1 MVLMKVYD
9 VSQDPPKLFLQ
20 QYYRDLIAAVTAVD
34 KAAKKEP
41 ELLYMVF
48 RDDTHVVYMR

>member
-1 MVLMKVYD
+1 MALMKVYD

-20 QYYRDLIAAVTAVD
+20 QYYRDVTAVD

-41 ELLYMVF
+41 EFLYMVF
-48 RDDTHVVYMR
+48 RDDIHVVYMR